1 LYIEK
6 FARNAPTG
14 INVSMAKNGR
24 ELEGFLAGKYENQR
38 KKEMFEDEYY
48 RNSKRDESDISN
60 DSAFVQY

>member
-1 LYIEK
+1 M
-6 FARNAPTG
+6 
-14 INVSMAKNGR
+14 SMAKNGR